1 VENQTNK
8 IRQTNLLAMKINL
21 IRSRKQQPITQ
32 MRIQTLKQFHCFLET
47 INRSALLL
55 NKFYKYYLTL
65 IYQDKNMPIINPLT
79 TGGAIST
86 NGGVTKP
93 EASTLGK
100 DDFMKIL
107 VAQLQAQ
114 DPLAPMEGQ
123 EFASQL
129 AQFSSLEQLTNVNSN
144 LEASQAFDLALS
156 NSSALALIGK
166 NVDAPGNT
174 IDLKD
179 GEVKTLSFSLDGDSA
194 EVGIDIF
201 NSTGAKVSTVNLGA
215 QKSGLR
221 EYVWSG
227 TDSSGALLPAGNYTF
242 NITASNSANNFVP
255 AKTFAAGL
263 VTDVVFEDGK
273 AFAMVNGQKLA
284 VNEVSKVSL

>member
-1 VENQTNK
+1 
-8 IRQTNLLAMKINL
+8 
-21 IRSRKQQPITQ
+21 
-32 MRIQTLKQFHCFLET
+32 
-47 INRSALLL
+47 
-55 NKFYKYYLTL
+55 
-65 IYQDKNMPIINPLT
+65 MPIINPIT
-79 TGGAIST
+79 TGGGISAA
-86 NGGVTKP
+86 GGIT
-93 EASTLGK
+93 ATGDSTLGK

-144 LEASQAFDLALS
+144 LEASQAFDLAMS
-156 NSSALALIGK
+156 NSAALALIGK

-174 IDLKD
+174 IDLKS
-179 GEVKTLSFSLDGDSA
+179 GEVENLSFSLDGEAA

-201 NSTGAKVSTVNLGA
+201 DSTGAKVSTVNLGA
-215 QKSGLR
+215 QKSGLS

-227 TDSSGALLPAGNYTF
+227 TDSSGALLPSGNYTF
-242 NITASNSANNFVP
+242 SITASNSSGNFVP
-255 AKTFAAGL
+255 VKTFAAGL
-263 VTDVVFEDGK
+263 ATDVVFEDGK
-273 AFAMVNGQKLA
+273 AFAIVNGQKLA

>member
-1 VENQTNK
+1 
-8 IRQTNLLAMKINL
+8 M
-21 IRSRKQQPITQ
+21 S
-32 MRIQTLKQFHCFLET
+32 
-47 INRSALLL
+47 
-55 NKFYKYYLTL
+55 
-65 IYQDKNMPIINPLT
+65 IINST
-79 TGGAIST
+79 NTVGNISSTGGIAAT
-86 NGGVTKP
+86 GD
-93 EASTLGK
+93 STLGK

-156 NSSALALIGK
+156 NSAALALIGK
-166 NVDAPGNT
+166 KVDAPGNN
-174 IDLKD
+174 ISLESGD
-179 GEVKTLSFSLDGDSA
+179 VKTLSFSVDGDAA

-201 NSTGAKVSTVNLGA
+201 NSTGTKVSTVNLGE
-215 QKSGLR
+215 QKSGLS
-221 EYVWSG
+221 EYVWNG

-255 AKTFAAGL
+255 AKTFSAGL

-273 AFAMVNGQKLA
+273 AFAIVNGQKLA

>member
-1 VENQTNK
+1 
-8 IRQTNLLAMKINL
+8 
-21 IRSRKQQPITQ
+21 
-32 MRIQTLKQFHCFLET
+32 
-47 INRSALLL
+47 
-55 NKFYKYYLTL
+55 
-65 IYQDKNMPIINPLT
+65 MPIINS
-79 TGGAIST
+79 AISDGGISA
-86 NGGVTKP
+86 NGGIS
-93 EASTLGK
+93 AIGDSSLGK

-144 LEASQAFDLALS
+144 LEASQALDLALS
-156 NSSALALIGK
+156 NSAALALIGK

-174 IDLKD
+174 FDLKA
-179 GEVKTLSFSLDGDSA
+179 GEVETISFSLDGDAA
-194 EVGIDIF
+194 EVSIDIF
-201 NSTGAKVSTVNLGA
+201 NSTGAKVSTINLGE
-215 QKSGLR
+215 QKSGVR

-255 AKTFAAGL
+255 AKTFSAGL

-273 AFAMVNGQKLA
+273 AFAIVNSQKLA
-284 VNEVSKVSL
+284 VNEVTKVSL

>member
-1 VENQTNK
+1 
-8 IRQTNLLAMKINL
+8 M
-21 IRSRKQQPITQ
+21 S
-32 MRIQTLKQFHCFLET
+32 
-47 INRSALLL
+47 
-55 NKFYKYYLTL
+55 
-65 IYQDKNMPIINPLT
+65 IINATNNAVNAPGIGGIAA
-79 TGGAIST
+79 TGD
-86 NGGVTKP
+86 
-93 EASTLGK
+93 STLGK

-156 NSSALALIGK
+156 NSAALALIGK

-174 IDLKD
+174 IDLKS
-179 GEVKTLSFSLDGDSA
+179 GEVETLSFSLDGDAA

-201 NSTGAKVSTVNLGA
+201 NSTGTKVSTINIGE
-215 QKSGLR
+215 QKSGVR
-221 EYVWSG
+221 EYVWNG
-227 TDSSGALLPAGNYTF
+227 TDSSGALLPTGNYTF

-255 AKTFAAGL
+255 TKTFSAGL
-263 VTDVVFEDGK
+263 VSDVVFEDGK
-273 AFAMVNGQKLA
+273 AFAIVNGQKLA

>member
-1 VENQTNK
+1 
-8 IRQTNLLAMKINL
+8 
-21 IRSRKQQPITQ
+21 
-32 MRIQTLKQFHCFLET
+32 
-47 INRSALLL
+47 
-55 NKFYKYYLTL
+55 
-65 IYQDKNMPIINPLT
+65 MPIINAT
-79 TGGAIST
+79 T
-86 NGGVTKP
+86 NGGGIPAAGGIAATGD
-93 EASTLGK
+93 STLGK

-114 DPLAPMEGQ
+114 DPMAPMEGQ

-156 NSSALALIGK
+156 NGAALNLIGK

-174 IDLKD
+174 IDLKS
-179 GEVKTLSFSLDGDSA
+179 GEVETLSFSLDGEAA

-201 NSTGAKVSTVNLGA
+201 DSTGAKVSTVNLGA

-227 TDSSGALLPAGNYTF
+227 TDSSGALLPSGNYTF
-242 NITASNSANNFVP
+242 NITASNSAGNFVP
-255 AKTFAAGL
+255 VKTFAAGL
-263 VTDVVFEDGK
+263 ATDVVFEDGK
-273 AFAMVNGQKLA
+273 AFAIVNGQKLA

>member
-1 VENQTNK
+1 
-8 IRQTNLLAMKINL
+8 M
-21 IRSRKQQPITQ
+21 S
-32 MRIQTLKQFHCFLET
+32 
-47 INRSALLL
+47 
-55 NKFYKYYLTL
+55 
-65 IYQDKNMPIINPLT
+65 IINPIT
-79 TGGAIST
+79 TGSGIPAA
-86 NGGVTKP
+86 GGIAATGD
-93 EASTLGK
+93 STLGK

-114 DPLAPMEGQ
+114 DPMAPMEGQ

-144 LEASQAFDLALS
+144 LEASQAFDLAMS
-156 NSSALALIGK
+156 NSAALALIGK

-174 IDLKD
+174 IDLKS
-179 GEVKTLSFSLDGDSA
+179 GEVETLSFSLDSEAA

-201 NSTGAKVSTVNLGA
+201 DSTGAKVSTVNLGA

>member
-1 VENQTNK
+1 
-8 IRQTNLLAMKINL
+8 
-21 IRSRKQQPITQ
+21 
-32 MRIQTLKQFHCFLET
+32 
-47 INRSALLL
+47 
-55 NKFYKYYLTL
+55 
-65 IYQDKNMPIINPLT
+65 MPIINPT
-79 TGGAIST
+79 TTAGIPA
-86 NGGVTKP
+86 NGGIAATGNG
-93 EASTLGK
+93 ALGK

-144 LEASQAFDLALS
+144 LEASQAFNLALS
-156 NSSALALIGK
+156 NSAALALIGK

-174 IDLKD
+174 IDLEA
-179 GEVKTLSFSLDGDSA
+179 GEVETLSFSLDGDASK
-194 EVGIDIF
+194 VDIDIF
-201 NSTGAKVSTVNLGA
+201 DSTGTKVSMVNLGA

-242 NITASNSANNFVP
+242 NITASDSASNFVP

-263 VTDVVFEDGK
+263 VTDVVFEDSK
-273 AFAMVNGQKLA
+273 AFAIVNDQKLA
-284 VNEVSKVSL
+284 VNEISKVSL

>member
-1 VENQTNK
+1 
-8 IRQTNLLAMKINL
+8 
-21 IRSRKQQPITQ
+21 
-32 MRIQTLKQFHCFLET
+32 
-47 INRSALLL
+47 
-55 NKFYKYYLTL
+55 
-65 IYQDKNMPIINPLT
+65 MPIINPIT
-79 TGGAIST
+79 TGGGIPAA
-86 NGGVTKP
+86 GGIAATGD
-93 EASTLGK
+93 STLGK

-144 LEASQAFDLALS
+144 LEASQAFDLAMS
-156 NSSALALIGK
+156 NSAALALIGK

-174 IDLKD
+174 IDLKS
-179 GEVKTLSFSLDGDSA
+179 GEVENLSFSLDGEAA

-201 NSTGAKVSTVNLGA
+201 DSTGAKVSTVNLGA
-215 QKSGLR
+215 QKSGLS

-227 TDSSGALLPAGNYTF
+227 TDSSGALLPSGNYTF
-242 NITASNSANNFVP
+242 NITASNSSGNFVP
-255 AKTFAAGL
+255 VKTFAAGL
-263 VTDVVFEDGK
+263 ATDVVFEDGK
-273 AFAMVNGQKLA
+273 AFAIVNGQKLA